1 MAMNQFALWDLV
13 EALKAA
19 GVDDRIL
26 VAAQNMYQALVDA
39 EAEGV
44 IGAGLWKRT
53 QANGNPEQVETAG
66 VVEHDRGLAIADPEA
81 ADRVMLP
88 QPAEAAAHRPGPV
101 LGGGGG
107 LLARGVHPH
116 GRRPGQGSHRGH
128 QHVQVRGVTDLSRR
142 GC

>member
-1 MAMNQFALWDLV
+1 MAMNQFALLELV

-26 VAAQNMYQALVDA
+26 VAAQNMYGALVDA

-44 IGAGLWKRT
+44 IAAGLWKRT
-53 QANGNPEQVETAG
+53 QAHGDPERVEAAG
-66 VVEHDRGLAIADPEA
+66 VVEHNRGPALAGPEA

-101 LGGGGG
+101 LAGGGG
-107 LLARGVHPH
+107 LLARGVHPPPL
-116 GRRPGQGSHRGH
+116 RFW
-128 QHVQVRGVTDLSRR
+128 
-142 GC
+142 